1 MGKFAFIVAVVLFA
15 VALVILL
22 FVSGG
27 KTDKVIEGFTL
38 GGFVALALG
47 HVI

>member
-1 MGKFAFIVAVVLFA
+1 MGKIAFIIAVVLFA

-22 FVSGG
+22 FVTGG
-27 KTDKVIEGFTL
+27 KVDKVIEGFTL